1 LSGDAQF
8 DGHIIIENQNM
19 SIATDQLL
27 QNYELSSKA
36 LAFQRLRDEIID
48 HWENSARASIRGAV
62 DVPSPVLTDTLPAFL
77 DNIAEALS
85 PEHPRKDA
93 TSDNTAASAHGG
105 ERARMTPFMAGDIA
119 FEYQLLRQSIEHVT
133 IDRVGMESADWAIVD
148 RSLNFATIEA
158 IRSFV
163 EVRDELRA
171 RAAATLSHD
180 MRTPLS
186 IIANAAQLIELST
199 DILVAKKMSSKI
211 SSNTRRLEAML
222 IELVDALTHQRS
234 TNSAMTLVE
243 FDMLT
248 LAQEICE
255 QYGLGHGSGAVIR
268 VLGQSVVGHWSPDTM
283 RRALE
288 NLVNNAIK
296 YGDGQEIQIKVRENR
311 RRLLLSVT
319 NRGVPIPRDRQ
330 ERIFDYL
337 ERDEGATSALGWGI
351 GLPFVKSVAE
361 EHGGTVAVDSSAQM
375 GTTFLIDVPVDC
387 RPYVKVVDGQT
398 AAPL

>member
-1 LSGDAQF
+1 LPSDAQF
-8 DGHIIIENQNM
+8 DDHITIEIRNM
-19 SIATDQLL
+19 SIATDQLS

-48 HWENSARASIRGAV
+48 HWESAARASIRGAG

-85 PEHPRKDA
+85 PEHPREDA
-93 TSDNTAASAHGG
+93 TSDNTAAAAHGG
-105 ERARMTPFMAGDIA
+105 ERARMTPFRVGDIA
-119 FEYQLLRQSIEHVT
+119 FEYQLLRQSIEHVAT
-133 IDRVGMESADWAIVD
+133 DRVRMESAEWAIVD

-163 EVRDELRA
+163 DVKDELRA

-186 IIANAAQLIELST
+186 IITNAAQLIELSP
-199 DILVAKKMSSKI
+199 DISVAKKMSSKI
-211 SSNTRRLEAML
+211 SLNTRRLEAML
-222 IELVDALTHQRS
+222 VELVDALTHQRS
-234 TNSAMTLVE
+234 TNHAMTLVE
-243 FDMLT
+243 FDMFT
-248 LAQEICE
+248 LAQEVGE
-255 QYGLGHGSGAVIR
+255 QYRMGRGPSVVIR
-268 VLGQSVVGHWSPDTM
+268 VLGRSVVGHWHPDTM

-296 YGDGQEIQIKVRENR
+296 YGDGREIQIKAGENR
-311 RRLLLSVT
+311 GRLLLSVS
-319 NRGVPIPRDRQ
+319 NRGVPIPKDRQ

-337 ERDEGATSALGWGI
+337 ERDEGVTSTFGWGI
-351 GLPFVKSVAE
+351 GLPFVKNVAE

-387 RPYVKVVDGQT
+387 RPYVKVVD
-398 AAPL
+398 APTVALL